1 MIANVRGKAVL
12 RMNGTGKAAMADIG
26 GKPATAREAV
36 AEGRV
41 LLSGPA
47 WKMVRDGEIPK
58 GDVFAVARVAGI
70 LAAKDTPRLLPL
82 CHPIPLSSVRV
93 DLSLPGPGEV
103 RVEATVRTVAPTGVE
118 MEALSAVAAAAL
130 CVYDMVKPVDRS
142 IEISGVR
149 LLRKTGGKSGDYLA
163 EGASRRS
170 RPASRAASR
179 TSASERGRAP
189 KRSR

>member
-1 MIANVRGKAVL
+1 MTEA
-12 RMNGTGKAAMADIG
+12 GKAAMADIG
-26 GKPATAREAV
+26 GKPPTAREAV

-41 LLSGPA
+41 LLSPA
-47 WKMVRDGEIPK
+47 AWDMVRKGAIPK

-70 LAAKDTPRLLPL
+70 LAAKETPRLLPL

-93 DLSLPGPGEV
+93 DLELAARGEV
-103 RVEATVRTVAPTGVE
+103 RIEAAVRTVAATGVE
-118 MEALSAVAAAAL
+118 MEALTAVAAAAL

-142 IEISGVR
+142 IEISDIR

-163 EGASRRS
+163 AGASRRS
-170 RPASRAASR
+170 RAARRPASRASD
-179 TSASERGRAP
+179 SERGRGP